1 MAVILPVVFVVAD
14 GEVLLFLHAE
24 YVGQLDEMAV
34 GLMAAGLTHTDDAA
48 AVIDKLLD
56 GGGDHGIAPPFSA
69 GLCRIRIAHVDDHV
83 DVLENIRILQ
93 NIVKTDELHIEGS
106 AGQRFDHAEVGI
118 ILFIVQGMMHHMV
131 APGTH
136 FAPAVQYRNP
146 LHAVRGGSL
155 HVLIQLAELRA
166 YGFHII
172 HKFRELHGQL
182 QISAIADAVHG
193 LSQDGTSCRHPVDL
207 RLLHRITALVEGIR
221 EEIRKKSSFRILHAF
236 NIADQAQGGSISYA
250 SHHSVQADGLE
261 FVHKRLRADPVIA
274 QEHHGLFAAFMADI
288 HHFLRDLRYLSA
300 LERLEVLK
308 LFGRNPVLVIVVS
321 LVNDILRAER
331 ITHFLF
337 KLLQNIRAYRCGI
350 AIPFHVFFPG
360 QLVEHQ
366 RELVEESSEAKYVH
380 VRMLLNEFAQALHRI
395 FVGLGL
401 AHVEGDLMLHVLP
414 VIHHSVV
421 HMYRVPHD
429 IGEEAHRIIMEGHAL

>member
-1 MAVILPVVFVVAD
+1 M
-14 GEVLLFLHAE
+14 
-24 YVGQLDEMAV
+24 
-34 GLMAAGLTHTDDAA
+34 
-48 AVIDKLLD
+48 
-56 GGGDHGIAPPFSA
+56 
-69 GLCRIRIAHVDDHV
+69 
-83 DVLENIRILQ
+83 
-93 NIVKTDELHIEGS
+93 
-106 AGQRFDHAEVGI
+106 
-118 ILFIVQGMMHHMV
+118 
-131 APGTH
+131 
-136 FAPAVQYRNP
+136 
-146 LHAVRGGSL
+146 
-155 HVLIQLAELRA
+155 
-166 YGFHII
+166 
-172 HKFRELHGQL
+172 
-182 QISAIADAVHG
+182 
-193 LSQDGTSCRHPVDL
+193 
-207 RLLHRITALVEGIR
+207 
-221 EEIRKKSSFRILHAF
+221 
-236 NIADQAQGGSISYA
+236 
-250 SHHSVQADGLE
+250 
-261 FVHKRLRADPVIA
+261 IA

-366 RELVEESSEAKYVH
+366 RELVEESSEAQYVH
-380 VRMLLNEFAQALHRI
+380 VRMLLNKFAQALHRI